1 MLRRLRP
8 VNGPIVESLE
18 SRQLL
23 AAQTPFYGMPFKV
36 PISIQAEQYDSG
48 GAGVSFN
55 DSERTN
61 LGDAS
66 YRAGGVDFNAD
77 PNTPGNYY
85 VSHTKSGEWLEYTV
99 QADTTGVYDMK
110 IRLSCGGA
118 GGRFH
123 ILIDGVDQGTTAVK
137 NTGGWD
143 SFSTVARNDMLLTGG
158 QHVVRLEFSK
168 ANVTGSDIADLDW
181 IRFTRDTESSPSS
194 LNAAYDWSQKSDGP
208 FARYEGD
215 GAIVN
220 GKLYIFGG
228 YINTQIQATTRSDM
242 YDPSTGKWTRI
253 ADMPEP
259 LTHTGVAVHG
269 TTIWLVG
276 GFLGDHP
283 GPGTTHVWRYNT
295 LSNTCSRGPALPE
308 ARGAGAAAMDGDV
321 LHFFGGLTHASS
333 SANPVKSDMA
343 DHWTLDLANGGGWKT
358 AAPMIN
364 PRNHLAGASLNGKIY
379 AIGGQHLWDEN
390 NPVSE
395 VDVYSPKTSRWTKV
409 ASMPEGR
416 SHISSSTLVVDGRI
430 IVIGGATNGFDSL
443 ASVIDYDPATDKW
456 GKLSS
461 LPTPLATTVAGYFND
476 EFVVA
481 TGSQFDLVAT
491 ADVFI
496 GWPA

>member
-1 MLRRLRP
+1 
-8 VNGPIVESLE
+8 
-18 SRQLL
+18 
-23 AAQTPFYGMPFKV
+23 
-36 PISIQAEQYDSG
+36 
-48 GAGVSFN
+48 
-55 DSERTN
+55 
-61 LGDAS
+61 
-66 YRAGGVDFNAD
+66 
-77 PNTPGNYY
+77 
-85 VSHTKSGEWLEYTV
+85 
-99 QADTTGVYDMK
+99 
-110 IRLSCGGA
+110 
-118 GGRFH
+118 
-123 ILIDGVDQGTTAVK
+123 
-137 NTGGWD
+137 
-143 SFSTVARNDMLLTGG
+143 
-158 QHVVRLEFSK
+158 
-168 ANVTGSDIADLDW
+168 
-181 IRFTRDTESSPSS
+181 
-194 LNAAYDWSQKSDGP
+194 
-208 FARYEGD
+208 
-215 GAIVN
+215 VN

-276 GFLGDHP
+276 GFVGDHP

-295 LSNTCSRGPALPE
+295 LSNTWSRGPALPE

-395 VDVYSPKTSRWTKV
+395 VDIYSPKTNRWTKV

-430 IVIGGATNGFDSL
+430 IVIGGATTGFDSL
-443 ASVIDYDPATDKW
+443 ASVIDYNPATDKW